1 MNVNAL
7 PNPII
12 TGALSYCIGGNSTL
26 DAGAGFT
33 NYNWSTGDVTQSITV
48 LAQTGITVTVTDA
61 NSCVATSAP
70 VDVIE
75 STTIVTNDII
85 TICQGGSAVIHG
97 NTETVAATYSQT
109 FTSGSG
115 CDSIAN
121 VDLVV
126 NPLPTPIITGPLS
139 YCQGADVTL
148 DAGGPYIGY
157 SWSTG
162 GTNQTLTTTS
172 NTGIIVTVE
181 DANNCFGTS
190 PSVDV
195 IELLPVVTNSS
206 VNICQ
211 GGSTMIFG
219 NSESVAGVYSQVNVA
234 ANGCDSTS
242 NVTLIVDASPVIDV
256 INFTEENCL
265 GDNDGTIDVVSV
277 ISGSGNYSYS
287 WDIIPDPATASV
299 NSLSPGTYTVTVTD
313 INTTCQVTGATTL
326 NAAAICCDV
335 VIDTTSTTSPSCG
348 QATGVIVATATGG
361 DGVYMYSI
369 DGGPFVGSGTF
380 NGLVAGNYQITVQDG
395 SGVCNDVM
403 DVVLVDLLAP
413 TISSVTATNLLCNND
428 NSGTIT
434 VVATG
439 GTGILTYTATVGG
452 TSVNNTT
459 GSFTGLAAGNY
470 VITVTDENTC
480 SVTGNAIIAEPT
492 IVTIAT
498 NPTNVDCFGDAT
510 GAIEVIGGGGTPTY
524 SYSIDNGVTWSLG
537 NTFTSLTAQNYNVIV
552 RDDNNCESVVTVTPI
567 TEPTQVSVVVNGTD
581 EVCFNA
587 CDGELS
593 WVANGGTAP
602 YTFSYNGTNTTS
614 SPIFNLCPNNYN
626 YILTDDLGCSVS
638 GTQIIAPAIEI
649 IPGVITVVDDGCED
663 NCSGEVTITSNTG
676 VNYTLNGIS
685 DPNGIFTGVCSG
697 VYTIDISDANNC
709 VVTATVVVGTMP
721 QTEASFTMSSTT
733 ITTIDNEIEFINN
746 STNASVY
753 IWTISGPDGYSETY
767 NEEDINHTFPTDTG
781 SYLICL
787 TAINP
792 TGCTDV
798 ICRTINVQEGEV
810 LYVPNTFTP
819 DGDEFNQ
826 TFRAYASGI
835 DIYDFE
841 MLIFNRWGEV
851 IWESHDV
858 SVGWDG
864 TFHGRMVQ
872 DGMYNWKITFKD
884 LYNDDRKTH
893 YGHVNIMR

>member
-1 MNVNAL
+1 
-7 PNPII
+7 
-12 TGALSYCIGGNSTL
+12 
-26 DAGAGFT
+26 
-33 NYNWSTGDVTQSITV
+33 
-48 LAQTGITVTVTDA
+48 
-61 NSCVATSAP
+61 
-70 VDVIE
+70 
-75 STTIVTNDII
+75 
-85 TICQGGSAVIHG
+85 
-97 NTETVAATYSQT
+97 
-109 FTSGSG
+109 
-115 CDSIAN
+115 
-121 VDLVV
+121 
-126 NPLPTPIITGPLS
+126 
-139 YCQGADVTL
+139 
-148 DAGGPYIGY
+148 
-157 SWSTG
+157 
-162 GTNQTLTTTS
+162 
-172 NTGIIVTVE
+172 
-181 DANNCFGTS
+181 
-190 PSVDV
+190 
-195 IELLPVVTNSS
+195 
-206 VNICQ
+206 
-211 GGSTMIFG
+211 
-219 NSESVAGVYSQVNVA
+219 
-234 ANGCDSTS
+234 
-242 NVTLIVDASPVIDV
+242 
-256 INFTEENCL
+256 
-265 GDNDGTIDVVSV
+265 
-277 ISGSGNYSYS
+277 
-287 WDIIPDPATASV
+287 
-299 NSLSPGTYTVTVTD
+299 
-313 INTTCQVTGATTL
+313 
-326 NAAAICCDV
+326 
-335 VIDTTSTTSPSCG
+335 
-348 QATGVIVATATGG
+348 
-361 DGVYMYSI
+361 
-369 DGGPFVGSGTF
+369 
-380 NGLVAGNYQITVQDG
+380 
-395 SGVCNDVM
+395 
-403 DVVLVDLLAP
+403 
-413 TISSVTATNLLCNND
+413 
-428 NSGTIT
+428 
-434 VVATG
+434 
-439 GTGILTYTATVGG
+439 
-452 TSVNNTT
+452 
-459 GSFTGLAAGNY
+459 
-470 VITVTDENTC
+470 
-480 SVTGNAIIAEPT
+480 
-492 IVTIAT
+492 
-498 NPTNVDCFGDAT
+498 
-510 GAIEVIGGGGTPTY
+510 
-524 SYSIDNGVTWSLG
+524 
-537 NTFTSLTAQNYNVIV
+537 
-552 RDDNNCESVVTVTPI
+552 
-567 TEPTQVSVVVNGTD
+567 
-581 EVCFNA
+581 
-587 CDGELS
+587 
-593 WVANGGTAP
+593 